1 MSEIISFSVPGD
13 IVFGIDSILK
23 LGDVIHTKG
32 DKAIIITEPLFYENK
47 LIGQIERL
55 LKSFNIDYIIY
66 DEISSDSGSEDIS
79 NISILAQTAR
89 VDVIIGLGGQKCLN
103 IAKAVGLIA
112 PHEKSF
118 YYYLKRPQEL
128 EEKIP
133 VILIPTT
140 IRDYFALSDTIYY
153 KDQDVGY
160 SKLFTH
166 PKLYADYIIFD
177 PVLSS
182 DIPRNIM
189 TLMLIEMIGFAIDS
203 ILSPKSSIFTDTL
216 LFKTIETIN
225 TNFDHILQFP
235 DDLEVRKNIC
245 LGGLFLMFAG
255 RITGFGILQSIV
267 LGINSYL
274 KIPKLSVV
282 VPVLPHIIEFLVQ
295 SAPEK
300 FVKIA
305 NCLNLDTKSGSV
317 VESALKVPEYIQ
329 IMADT
334 HKLTS
339 RLSEFGIVK
348 EILYKLAD
356 HTTTFPFYTNALKIM
371 SKEDLYNILYTSL

>member
-1 MSEIISFSVPGD
+1 MSEIISFSIPAD
-13 IVFGIDSILK
+13 IIFGVDSLLK
-23 LGDVIHTKG
+23 LGDVIHLKG
-32 DKAIIITEPLFYENK
+32 DKAIIITESLFYENK

-66 DEISSDSGSEDIS
+66 DEINADSGSEDIS
-79 NISILAQTAR
+79 NIAILAQTAR

-118 YYYLKRPQEL
+118 YYYLKHPEEL
-128 EEKIP
+128 DEKIP
-133 VILIPTT
+133 VILLPTT
-140 IRDYFALSDTIYY
+140 LRDYFALSNTIYY
-153 KDQDVGY
+153 KDQDIGY

-166 PKLYADYIIFD
+166 PKLYADYVIID
-177 PVLSS
+177 PILSS
-182 DIPRNIM
+182 DIPKNIM
-189 TLMLIEMIGFAIDS
+189 TLMLIEMLGFAIDS
-203 ILSPKSSIFTDTL
+203 ILSPKASIFTDTL

-225 TNFDHILQFP
+225 SNFDHILEFP

-255 RITGFGILQSIV
+255 RITGFGILQSLV
-267 LGINSYL
+267 LGLNSYL
-274 KIPKLSVV
+274 KIPKLSIVM
-282 VPVLPHIIEFLVQ
+282 PVLPHILEFLIQ
-295 SAPEK
+295 TSPEK

-317 VESALKVPEYIQ
+317 VESALKVPEYFQ

-334 HKLTS
+334 HKIPS
-339 RLSEFGIVK
+339 RLSEFGVVK

-356 HTTTFPFYTNALKIM
+356 HSITFPFYSNTLKLI
-371 SKEDLYNILYTSL
+371 SKEDIYNILYSSL

>member
-1 MSEIISFSVPGD
+1 MSEIISFSIPAD
-13 IVFGIDSILK
+13 IIFGVDSLLK
-23 LGDVIHTKG
+23 LGDIVHAKG
-32 DKAIIITEPLFYENK
+32 DKVIIITESIFYENK

-66 DEISSDSGSEDIS
+66 DEIGTDSGSVDIS
-79 NISILAQTAR
+79 NIAILSQTAR
-89 VDVIIGLGGQKCLN
+89 VDAIIGLGGQKCLN
-103 IAKAVGLIA
+103 IAKAVGLVA

-118 YYYLKRPQEL
+118 YYYLKNPEEL
-128 EEKIP
+128 DIKIP

-140 IRDYFALSDTIYY
+140 LRDYFALSDSIYY
-153 KDQDVGY
+153 KDQDIGY

-177 PVLSS
+177 PVLNS
-182 DIPRNIM
+182 DIPKNIM
-189 TLMLIEMIGFAIDS
+189 TLMLIEMLGFAIDS
-203 ILSPKSSIFTDTL
+203 IMSPKSSIFTDTL
-216 LFKTIETIN
+216 LFKTLETIN
-225 TNFDHILQFP
+225 SNFNHILEYP

-255 RITGFGILQSIV
+255 RITGFGILQNLV
-267 LGINSYL
+267 LSINSYL
-274 KIPKLSVV
+274 KIPKLSI
-282 VPVLPHIIEFLVQ
+282 VPSILPHILEFLVQ

-305 NCLNLDTKSGSV
+305 NCLDIDTKNMSV
-317 VESALKVPEYIQ
+317 VESALKVPEYFQ

-334 HKLTS
+334 HKIPQ
-339 RLSEFGIVK
+339 RLSDFGIVK

-356 HTTTFPFYTNALKIM
+356 HSMAFPFYTNSVKVI
-371 SKEDLYNILYTSL
+371 SKEDIYNILYSSL

>member
-1 MSEIISFSVPGD
+1 MSEIISFSIPAD
-13 IVFGIDSILK
+13 IIFGIDSLLK
-23 LGDVIHTKG
+23 LGDIVHENG
-32 DKAIIITEPLFYENK
+32 DKAIIITEPIYYENK
-47 LIGQIERL
+47 LIGQVEKI
-55 LKSFNIDYIIY
+55 LKSFNIDFLLY
-66 DEISSDSGSEDIS
+66 DEISTDSGSEDIS

-103 IAKAVGLIA
+103 IAKAVGLIS
-112 PHEKSF
+112 PCEKSF
-118 YYYLKRPQEL
+118 YYYLKHPEEL
-128 EEKIP
+128 KEKIP

-166 PKLYADYIIFD
+166 PKLYADYVLID
-177 PVLSS
+177 PVVSA
-182 DIPRNIM
+182 DIPKNIM
-189 TLMLIEMIGFAIDS
+189 TLMLIEMMGFAIDS
-203 ILSPKSSIFTDTL
+203 ILSPKASIFTDTL

-225 TNFDHILQFP
+225 SNFDHILEFP
-235 DDLEVRKNIC
+235 DDLDVRKNIC

-255 RITGFGILQSIV
+255 RITGFGLLQSLV

-274 KIPKLSVV
+274 KIPKLSIVM
-282 VPVLPHIIEFLVQ
+282 PVLPHILEFLIQ

-305 NCLNLDTKSGSV
+305 NCLNLDTKTENIF
-317 VESALKVPEYIQ
+317 ESALKVPEYFQ

-334 HKLTS
+334 HKIPL
-339 RLSEFGIVK
+339 RLSEFGVVK
-348 EILYKLAD
+348 EVLYKLAD
-356 HTTTFPFYTNALKIM
+356 HSTTFPFYTNSLKLI
-371 SKEDLYNILYTSL
+371 SKEDIYNILYSSL